1 LFTKFKNSYKT
12 IFLDPL
18 MDRVHVEEKV
28 NIILSPSLYW
38 VKKISLPVKYIR
50 EAKKLLPS
58 LFEDILP
65 EGHYSYYAYKED
77 DEYIVFAYEDKMI
90 LELMAEKGISPS
102 SVVNIYFA
110 QSEFCSLDGAY
121 TINDKQTLMVKD
133 GIVIVVPSHWV
144 KETDI
149 LTLDDLK
156 PSKHTIV
163 LQQFNHILKKSSFYR
178 IGFVLLFLIVIIFGE
193 WLITLNKANT
203 IANQRSAIF
212 TKYDLKPTMMQNKAI
227 NTELHKIYEKQ
238 TKLRE
243 YIGYFLKLHLAKS
256 EKISYIGFDSKVL
269 SVIIEDVTDSKKI
282 VEALRRKGMHAKTE
296 LKNSVLT
303 LEITL

>member
-1 LFTKFKNSYKT
+1 MFTKFKNSYKT
-12 IFLDPL
+12 IFLDPS
-18 MDRVHVEEKV
+18 MDKVHVEEKV

-50 EAKKLLPS
+50 EVKKLLPS

-65 EGHYSYYAYKED
+65 EGHYSYYAYKEG
-77 DEYIVFAYEDKMI
+77 DEYIVFAYEDKII
-90 LELMAEKGISPS
+90 LELMAEKGISFS
-102 SVVNIYFA
+102 SVVNVYFA
-110 QSEFCSLDGAY
+110 QSEFCSLDDAY

-133 GIVIVVPSHWV
+133 GIVIVVPSYWV
-144 KETDI
+144 KETKT
-149 LTLDDLK
+149 LRLDDLK
-156 PSKHTIV
+156 PSKQIIV
-163 LQQFNHILKKSSFYR
+163 LQQFNHIFKKSSFYK

-193 WLITLNKANT
+193 WLIIRYKTST
-203 IANQRSAIF
+203 IANQRSAVF
-212 TKYDLKPTMMQNKAI
+212 AKYDLKPTMMQNKAI
-227 NTELHKIYEKQ
+227 NTELHGIYEKQ

-243 YIGYFLKLHLAKS
+243 YIRYFLKLHLAKS

-269 SVIIEDVTDSKKI
+269 TVIMEGVTDSKKI
-282 VEALRRKGMHAKTE
+282 AQALERKGIHAKTE